1 MNSAV
6 LVKSGGDFYLI
17 NVAATICVP
26 KTMKERL
33 LSLRVFM
40 KQNNLFNPCYPSVPF
55 LYLLE
60 T

>member
-6 LVKSGGDFYLI
+6 LVKNGGDFYLI
-17 NVAATICVP
+17 NVAATIRVP

-40 KQNNLFNPCYPSVPF
+40 KRNNLLNPC
-55 LYLLE
+55 
-60 T
+60 